1 MTCCVNYGETHD
13 GELFDQFF
21 FLEEFLFHVICCFPL
36 NMAQLITRL
45 RQALQIEDVVEY
57 QLMADVLKILER

>member
-1 MTCCVNYGETHD
+1 
-13 GELFDQFF
+13 
-21 FLEEFLFHVICCFPL
+21 
-36 NMAQLITRL
+36 MAQLITRL